1 MIRGKQGGGGGGFG
15 GGTILAGGGGGGGGW
30 GFVGGN
36 HFNVVCFSLPFLQ
49 HLCLEV
55 PGVEYVS
62 CVCTVYE
69 NTND

>member
-1 MIRGKQGGGGGGFG
+1 MMTSTSYQQEGMIRGKQGGGGGYWRGETF
-15 GGTILAGGGGGGGGW
+15 L
-30 GFVGGN
+30 GGN